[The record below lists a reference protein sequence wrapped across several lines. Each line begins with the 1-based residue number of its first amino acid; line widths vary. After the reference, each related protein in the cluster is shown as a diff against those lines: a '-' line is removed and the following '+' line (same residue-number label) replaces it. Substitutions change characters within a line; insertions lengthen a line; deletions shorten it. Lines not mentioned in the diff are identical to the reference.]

1 MLMKHNIKIT
11 IIILL
16 LFFAAQL
23 IGLFITSKYI
33 VNGNLPLDIE
43 RPEVDEKTSYI
54 PLLIMI
60 VVATIIALLIAR
72 FRAMKLWRFWFFVS
86 VFVTLNIA
94 FWPFLRDFGNNGV
107 IANIIICGGL
117 ALWKTLKRNIFVHN
131 LTELF
136 IYAGLSAIFV
146 PILGLEAVSILLIAI
161 AIYDIIAV
169 WQTKH
174 MIRLAKFQSES
185 KLFAGLYIPYDKGKE
200 AILGGGDIG
209 FPLLFAGVILKRTGT
224 LDAIIVA
231 IFASLALFAL
241 LLLSKKN
248 RFYPAMPFLAFG
260 CFVGYFVSLII

>member
-1 MLMKHNIKIT
+1 MKHNLKIT
-11 IIILL
+11 LIILL
-16 LFFAAQL
+16 LFFSAQI

-33 VNGNLPLDIE
+33 LNGNLPLNIE
-43 RPEVDEKTSYI
+43 RPQVDEETSYL

-60 VVATIIALLIAR
+60 IVATIIALLIAK
-72 FRAMKLWRFWFFVS
+72 FRAMRLWKFWFFVS

-94 FWPFLRDFGNNGV
+94 FWPFLRDFGNIG
-107 IANIIICGGL
+107 IIINVILSGGL
-117 ALWKTLKRNIFVHN
+117 ALWKILKRNIFVHN

-146 PILGLEAVSILLIAI
+146 PILGLLSVSILLIAI
-161 AIYDIIAV
+161 AIYDMIAV

-174 MIRLAKFQSES
+174 MVKLAKFQSES

-209 FPLLFAGVILKRTGT
+209 FPLLFAGVILKKFGVWQS
-224 LDAIIVA
+224 IIVA

-241 LLLSKKN
+241 LILSRKN
-248 RFYPAMPFLAFG
+248 RFYPAMPFLAGG
-260 CFVGYFVSLII
+260 CFIGYFISLLL